1 MLVGVSMNITN
12 APTTGVVG
20 VTYNGV
26 RPEFCRRSQRRR
38 KYATASKCGTCSLRP
53 QVPITFWSSVNIPGA
68 QTVGVVAGVTTFTG
82 ADQTVPLGTF
92 VSADGAAGTNS
103 SLDVPSVVNGQ
114 ILDTL
119 AVGGDRT
126 VAIPSPQVS
135 QWNQVSSGV
144 VDPPDVTGVA
154 ALAPVRPACRSPRRL
169 VAPPTGRSEPCQIN
183 PSTADIGVSTSVTA
197 VPLGQ
202 NSTYNI
208 TIKNNGPSAANNVIS
223 DRHLRRDRIGDRVGD
238 AQRWNDLCD
247 RRDHHLHASR

>member
-1 MLVGVSMNITN
+1 MLVGISMNITN

-26 RPEFCRRSQRRR
+26 ALSFVGAHNDAANTRRVEMW
-38 KYATASKCGTCSLRP
+38 YLLAPATGTHAVL
-53 QVPITFWSSVNIPGA
+53 VSVNIPVA

-92 VSADGAAGTNS
+92 VSANGAAGTNS

-126 VAIPSPQVS
+126 VTIPSPQVS

-144 VDPPDVTGVA
+144 VDPPDVTGSGSSRAGAPSVPISEAISA
-154 ALAPVRPACRSPRRL
+154 ASNWSLGAVS
-169 VAPPTGRSEPCQIN
+169 VN

-208 TIKNNGPSAANNVIS
+208 TITNKWSLG
-223 DRHLRRDRIGDRVGD
+223 GE
-238 AQRWNDLCD
+238 
-247 RRDHHLHASR
+247 

>member
-1 MLVGVSMNITN
+1 MLVGISMNITN

-26 RPEFCRRSQRRR
+26 ALSFVGAHNDAANTRRVETW
-38 KYATASKCGTCSLRP
+38 YLLAPATGTHAVL
-53 QVPITFWSSVNIPGA
+53 VSVGIPVA

-144 VDPPDVTGVA
+144 VDPPDVDRKWSSSRAGAPSVPISEAISA
-154 ALAPVRPACRSPRRL
+154 ASNWSLGAASV
-169 VAPPTGRSEPCQIN
+169 N
-183 PSTADIGVSTSVTA
+183 PSTADIVFHERHCR
-197 VPLGQ
+197 
-202 NSTYNI
+202 
-208 TIKNNGPSAANNVIS
+208 SAWREFDDKS
-223 DRHLRRDRIGDRVGD
+223 P
-238 AQRWNDLCD
+238 
-247 RRDHHLHASR
+247 